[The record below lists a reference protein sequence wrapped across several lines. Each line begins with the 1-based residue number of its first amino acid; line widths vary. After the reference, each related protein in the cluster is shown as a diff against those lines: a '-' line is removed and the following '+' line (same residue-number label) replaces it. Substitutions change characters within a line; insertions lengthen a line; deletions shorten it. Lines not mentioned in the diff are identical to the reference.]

1 MPFFSTRGRTP
12 RLAPELGDADL
23 GKLLKRLLSASRLS
37 MAGETEICVAQI
49 AQVLEQDSQNTD
61 RRAHRLSVLAEFL
74 AESHLPGAW
83 AKWEPRNARALA
95 LQAWSELERGRGN
108 GRMTDA
114 AATWKACLL
123 AAELDPADPSP
134 WVVMLG
140 IARLERYAE
149 REVFAVWNEIVARDR
164 WNREAYLSMLAHLSP
179 QEAGSLA
186 QVLEFVGTLRTRM
199 PANAP
204 CASVELA
211 AHVMQ
216 YHSAVARG
224 GTEALLARNH
234 WNGEGAAQFLDRAL
248 ATWPSPA
255 FFSHAAAVADLNLLA
270 YALTAAGGPREAA
283 PVFDAIG
290 GKVTSWPWR
299 VDGDPVLAFETAR
312 SKAR

>member
-1 MPFFSTRGRTP
+1 MPFFSARGRTP
-12 RLAPELGDADL
+12 RLAPELDDADL
-23 GKLLKRLLSASRLS
+23 GKLLKRLLSASRLN
-37 MAGETEICVAQI
+37 MAGGTEICVAQM
-49 AQVLEQDSQNTD
+49 AQVLEPDDLSAD

-74 AESHLPGAW
+74 SASHLPGAW
-83 AKWEPRNARALA
+83 ARREPRNARALV
-95 LQAWSELERGRGN
+95 LHAWSALEQGRGA

-114 AATWKACLL
+114 AATWKTCLL
-123 AAELDPADPSP
+123 AAELAPEDPSP

-140 IARLERYAE
+140 VARLERYAE
-149 REVFAVWNEIVARDR
+149 REVFSVWNEIVARDR
-164 WNREAYLSMLAHLSP
+164 WHREAYLSMLAYLSP
-179 QEAGSLA
+179 QEAGSLG
-186 QVLEFVGTLRTRM
+186 QVLEFVGSLRTRM

-211 AHVMQ
+211 AHLLQ
-216 YHSAVARG
+216 YHSAMARG

-234 WNGEGAAQFLDRAL
+234 WNGERAARFLDRAL

-270 YALTAAGGPREAA
+270 YALTAAGGPRETA

-299 VDGDPVLAFETAR
+299 VEGDPVAAFETAR
-312 SKAR
+312 NKAR